1 MTRPSRVRS
10 SIHSV
15 LTIYLAALIFGLG
28 MFAVQL
34 FASSDAHDS
43 GHAPLPGGADL
54 HAGHGHGPELGHG
67 LELRAGEHGAG
78 EHWGWADLFLSLR
91 FYMFAAIGFGAVGAP
106 VTVFGSSGS
115 VLTLVAA
122 LATGIGVGC
131 LAALGFRVLGR
142 ETVSSNSRAEEL
154 IGQVGRVLL
163 ACEKGKKGKVRL
175 TVRGQIVDVVATT
188 DEPLLPAG
196 SGIIVQE
203 VYAQRVH
210 VCAAPSELLPE

>member
-1 MTRPSRVRS
+1 VRLS
-10 SIHSV
+10 SSAV

-54 HAGHGHGPELGHG
+54 HVGAGDGSTVGQG
-67 LELRAGEHGAG
+67 LELHGQHGAG
-78 EHWGWADLFLSLR
+78 DHGGWADLFLSLR

-106 VTVFGSSGS
+106 VTWIGSSGS
-115 VLTLVAA
+115 LLTLVVA
-122 LATGIGVGC
+122 LATGIGIGC

-142 ETVSSNSRAEEL
+142 ETLSSNGRAEEL

-188 DEPLLPAG
+188 DEPRLAPG

>member
-1 MTRPSRVRS
+1 
-10 SIHSV
+10 V

-28 MFAVQL
+28 MFVVQL
-34 FASSDAHDS
+34 FASSDAQGP
-43 GHAPLPGGADL
+43 GHASLHGGADL
-54 HAGHGHGPELGHG
+54 QLGHGDGSELGHG
-67 LELRAGEHGAG
+67 LEHHGLEHHGEHGAG
-78 EHWGWADLFLSLR
+78 EHAGWADLFLSLR

-106 VTVFGSSGS
+106 VTLFGSSGS
-115 VLTLVAA
+115 VLTLVVA
-122 LATGIGVGC
+122 LATGIGIGC

-142 ETVSSNSRAEEL
+142 ETLSSNARAEEL

-163 ACEKGKKGKVRL
+163 ACEKGKNGKVRL

-188 DEPLLPAG
+188 DEPRLAPG

>member
-1 MTRPSRVRS
+1 MARRSQVSKRLTRASRVRPWTR
-10 SIHSV
+10 SV

-34 FASSDAHDS
+34 FASSDVHD
-43 GHAPLPGGADL
+43 PGGPGEGSEL
-54 HAGHGHGPELGHG
+54 VHGGAFH
-67 LELRAGEHGAG
+67 GEHGGAAHAG
-78 EHWGWADLFLSLR
+78 WTDIFLSLR

-106 VTVFGSSGS
+106 VTWLEASSA
-115 VLTLVAA
+115 VLTLVVA
-122 LATGIGVGC
+122 LATGIGIGS

-142 ETVSSNSRAEEL
+142 ETLSSDARAEEL

-175 TVRGQIVDVVATT
+175 TVRGQIVDVLATT
-188 DEPLLPAG
+188 DEPRLPPG
-196 SGIIVQE
+196 SGVIVQE
-203 VYAQRVH
+203 VHAQRVH

>member
-1 MTRPSRVRS
+1 M
-10 SIHSV
+10 

-34 FASSDAHDS
+34 FASSDAQHS

-54 HAGHGHGPELGHG
+54 HVGPGDGSTVGQG
-67 LELRAGEHGAG
+67 LELHGQQGAG
-78 EHWGWADLFLSLR
+78 DHGGWADLFLSLR

-106 VTVFGSSGS
+106 VTLIGSSGS
-115 VLTLVAA
+115 LLTLVVA
-122 LATGIGVGC
+122 LATGIGIGC

-142 ETVSSNSRAEEL
+142 ETLGSNARAEDL

-188 DEPLLPAG
+188 DEPRLEPG